1 MSSTT
6 STCKLEY
13 DSDEDRH
20 AAYLSSLQ
28 ARRACQSHAQ
38 QQRKLLQRYRQQQDT
53 QQQQDDNV
61 AERFKFCA
69 AEAPSQFLRPDNDH
83 HTSHTSCEDSPAH
96 RAQKCT
102 AWAQHETRWRKIE
115 DGSEYIQSLQAIP
128 WPPFSAGTLHCM
140 AGGCHCSDNHLNTT
154 KCCTLLS
161 HCSQAADQL
170 RVMAL
175 ITAVYR
181 VLERKHICL
190 LHSVFSD

>member
-1 MSSTT
+1 MPSGN
-6 STCKLEY
+6 Y
-13 DSDEDRH
+13 DGN
-20 AAYLSSLQ
+20 
-28 ARRACQSHAQ
+28 
-38 QQRKLLQRYRQQQDT
+38 LLRQQPTALLTESLYHHMCYADT
-53 QQQQDDNV
+53 SSELPPYEAPVMV
-61 AERFKFCA
+61 AESVKF
-69 AEAPSQFLRPDNDH
+69 SFFLFYADALLTVSFPQLELH
-83 HTSHTSCEDSPAH
+83 C
-96 RAQKCT
+96 C
-102 AWAQHETRWRKIE
+102 RWRKIE